1 MRRGRSVVACAAM
14 LWLGVFVATAGAA
27 DAAAHVRLYTYF
39 VSSPSD
45 PLEAKGSCG
54 ALVGTEYMLPGA
66 TAKNVKRTCTIPAN
80 TPVLASPGG
89 CVDWF
94 PVGSKTDADV
104 LEARDKDCTN
114 VKKPSVVLDGK
125 RIAVVQTYVKSGTYT
140 VPVMQGSLIRTVD
153 DTFPADAAE
162 ARVASAGWTVAF
174 NPLKKGKH
182 TLALSDLVDKKVM
195 SITFT
200 LIVE

>member
-1 MRRGRSVVACAAM
+1 MRKGRSVVACAAM
-14 LWLGVFVATAGAA
+14 LCLGLFGAPAEAA
-27 DAAAHVRLYTYF
+27 DTAAHVRLYTYF
-39 VSSPSD
+39 VASPSN
-45 PLEAKGSCG
+45 PLEAKGGCG

-104 LEARDKDCTN
+104 LEARDKDCSK

-125 RIAVVQTYVKSGTYT
+125 KIAVAQTYVKSGAYT

-153 DTFPADAAE
+153 GTFPADAVE
-162 ARVASAGWTVAF
+162 ARVASAGWTVSF
-174 NPLKKGKH
+174 NSLKKGKH

-195 SITFT
+195 SITFSLT
-200 LIVE
+200 VE